1 MRRMGFRWG
10 ESFMEQ
16 MHLFS
21 REEIAELLA
30 ECLLLIAFA
39 SNSVFEGK
47 YHGPSRLTLEMFGCE
62 FYLELG
68 RTESGGYEWVLGVAN
83 IPPGKRPRK
92 PRSDAGK
99 RALASG
105 GEGAGA
111 APARARRPRRKT
123 AKRVVE
129 YLYKTLS
136 SFRRKTTAFL
146 LETSTMRDGIVET
159 LRQIRVRLAIRQ
171 SMTVLRQSMIK
182 RIDHLIERLVERPDE
197 PERLECGGV
206 ERLAPKFLGANIGFS
221 MVIWTW
227 NRSPLEADAC
237 SVNS

>member
-10 ESFMEQ
+10 ESFMVQ

-39 SNSVFEGK
+39 SDSVFEGK

-68 RTESGGYEWVLGVAN
+68 RTANGGYEWVLGVAN
-83 IPPGKRPRK
+83 LPPGKRPRK

-99 RALASG
+99 RASASG

-111 APARARRPRRKT
+111 VPARARRPRRKT
-123 AKRVVE
+123 AKRAVE

-136 SFRRKTTAFL
+136 GFRQKTTAFL
-146 LETSTMRDGIVET
+146 RATSTMRDGIIAT
-159 LRQIRVRLAIRQ
+159 LLQNRVRLAIRQ
-171 SMTVLRQSMIK
+171 AIMVLRQSMMK
-182 RIDHLIERLVERPDE
+182 RIDHLIERLVERPAD
-197 PERLECGGV
+197 PEHQESGCVG
-206 ERLAPKFLGANIGFS
+206 RLAPKFVGANIGFS
-221 MVIWTW
+221 LVIWTW
-227 NRSPLEADAC
+227 NASPFEADAC
-237 SVNS
+237 SVSS